1 VLNVEINN
9 NDKKGEIMIPI
20 NKMARV
26 KCYRLNRWVGDSIP
40 VALWHAMFR
49 RHWDI
54 DLLEMNDWWL

>member
-1 VLNVEINN
+1 
-9 NDKKGEIMIPI
+9 MIKLS
-20 NKMARV
+20 KMARV
-26 KCYRLNRWVGDSIP
+26 KCYRLNRWCGDSVL

>member
-1 VLNVEINN
+1 MNPL
-9 NDKKGEIMIPI
+9 

-26 KCYRLNRWVGDSIP
+26 KCYRLNRWLGDSIP

-49 RHWDI
+49 RHWNV